1 MNAKNKGRVDRQR
14 GVALRKKWSGES
26 ASGNWGQ
33 GINKDLS
40 SWRRIIDRPARVE
53 MDHGVGDFE
62 SYPRRQR
69 PNEQHKARYH
79 GKQYHKLQELRV
91 LGIPSNS
98 FRELGTNPTA
108 SGQAIRQ

>member
-33 GINKDLS
+33 GINNDLS

-53 MDHGVGDFE
+53 TDHGVGDFE

-69 PNEQHKARYH
+69 PDEQHKARYH